1 MSLKN
6 IILYLLPRK
15 INIYFYPI
23 EIVNREFNYKKNL
36 SLKISK
42 KPALHIFGH
51 PWILCTLTRF
61 IDKVNWFGQNI
72 FEFNGIFRNSTA
84 EVIRKKK
91 GKIFFIDEE
100 GGVYPKEKSINYFN
114 NRLKKQFFKKG
125 DCIFAW
131 GEEQKKLYDKKGY
144 FAFNLGHPRFSPCKN
159 KTSVDVKKNEILIIS
174 SCSILTSSKN
184 YNKELGNERF
194 NSEIINHTEKFSK
207 LLKIVLENINKKI
220 QIRPHPSEDIKLLK
234 KFFRHYKNVN
244 ISNINNVLEDIYESK
259 IIYHFNCTTSI
270 EAFTSGIKVI
280 NLSKK
285 KYTIIEDLDK
295 NNIYESKWITYPP
308 NKKKIIEIIEKNSVS
323 SFTSPTYIIFIGLL
337 IYFIFLFQLLRPIYR
352 YSMRKG
358 GRYKKP
364 KNFLGLN
371 LIFFRYIK

>member
-1 MSLKN
+1 MNFKN
-6 IILYLLPRK
+6 IILYLIPRK
-15 INIYFYPI
+15 ITIFFYPI
-23 EIVNREFNYKKNL
+23 EIVNREFNYKKDL

-42 KPALHIFGH
+42 KPALHIYGH

-61 IDKVNWFGQNI
+61 IEKINWFGQNI
-72 FEFNGIFRNSTA
+72 FEYNEFFRNTTA
-84 EVIRKKK
+84 EVLRKKK

-100 GGVYPKEKSINYFN
+100 GGVYPKEESSYYFN
-114 NRLKKQFFKKG
+114 NRLKNQFFKKG
-125 DCIFAW
+125 DFIFAW
-131 GEEQKKLYDKKGY
+131 GQEQKKLYEKKGF
-144 FAFNLGHPRFSPCKN
+144 FAFNLGHPRFTPCEN
-159 KTSVDVKKNEILIIS
+159 KTNMDVKRNEILIIS

-194 NSEIINHTEKFSK
+194 NFEIVNHTEKFSK
-207 LLKIVLENINKKI
+207 LLKVVLENINKKI

-244 ISNINNVLEDIYESK
+244 ISNSNNVLEDIYQSK

-270 EAFTSGIKVI
+270 EAFTSGINVI
-280 NLSKK
+280 NLSKR
-285 KYTIIEDLDK
+285 KYTIIDDLDK
-295 NNIYESKWITYPP
+295 NKIYESKWITYPA
-308 NKKKIIEIIEKNSVS
+308 NIDRIIEIIAKNSVS

-337 IYFIFLFQLLRPIYR
+337 VYFVFLFQLSRPIYR
-352 YSMRKG
+352 YSIRKG

-364 KNFLGLN
+364 KDYLGLN